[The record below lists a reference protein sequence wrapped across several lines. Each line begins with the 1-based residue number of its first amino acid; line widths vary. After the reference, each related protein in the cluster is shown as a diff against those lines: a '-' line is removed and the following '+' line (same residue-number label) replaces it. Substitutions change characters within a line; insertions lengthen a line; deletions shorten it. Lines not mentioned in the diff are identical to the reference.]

1 MDGLG
6 ILGSISPTAR
16 PLKKGKRGS
25 NGRLAAPAEAQT
37 NRTHLTYQL
46 WEVKKPLSP
55 RWVPVKP
62 PSQGAQTSGLAK
74 LTANHHKHPGSAS
87 SIWVVLSHSQALSQ
101 AG

>member
-1 MDGLG
+1 MAGLA
-6 ILGSISPTAR
+6 SPM
-16 PLKKGKRGS
+16 
-25 NGRLAAPAEAQT
+25 EAQM
-37 NRTHLTYQL
+37 NHTHLTCQL

-74 LTANHHKHPGSAS
+74 LTANHHKRPSAAS
-87 SIWVVLSHSQALSQ
+87 SIWVARSHSQALSQ